1 MSNEGAV
8 NNETMINWNLSY
20 ASMLGI
26 KILEKYNA
34 NKNVLEVI
42 GK

>member
-1 MSNEGAV
+1 MSNEGTV

-26 KILEKYNA
+26 KLLEWY
-34 NKNVLEVI
+34 
-42 GK
+42 

>member
-20 ASMLGI
+20 ASMLGF
-26 KILEKYNA
+26 KILERYNV
-34 NKNVLEVI
+34 NSDVLNIIV
-42 GK
+42 K